1 MTIRELSILFDVSD
15 VTIRRAIKQAYPE
28 LLKHGVETRL
38 TSAQVKQ
45 VFGHL
50 WVKGG
55 DTLENNSDKNVGV
68 LPQNAEV
75 AKAVDAQSIVALLR
89 TAADEIDKRDRQIA
103 VLTPKAEIY
112 DEIADAGNAK
122 TVAQVAQ
129 VLGTG
134 QKRLFKFMR
143 DSGILNEH
151 NRPYQEHVDAKRLI
165 VRETTVRIGEQIVAH
180 PQVFITGKGELW
192 LAGLLNPVA
201 SRLLQ

>member
-1 MTIRELSILFDVSD
+1 MTIRELSILFEVTD
-15 VTIRRAIKQAYPE
+15 VTIRRAIKKAFPN
-28 LLKHGVETRL
+28 LLQHGVETRL

-55 DTLENNSDKNVGV
+55 DSLEANSDKNVGV
-68 LPQNAEV
+68 LPQNFVSVPQNAEV
-75 AKAVDAQSIVALLR
+75 NPRDMVRLHRQALDMIEAMLPKVEVY
-89 TAADEIDKRDRQIA
+89 DQIA
-103 VLTPKAEIY
+103 
-112 DEIADAGNAK
+112 DSRNAK

-165 VRETTVRIGEQIVAH
+165 VRETTVRIGGQIVTH

-192 LAGLLNPVA
+192 LAGLMKPVA

>member
-1 MTIRELSILFDVSD
+1 MTFKELADLLGVSAQT
-15 VTIRRAIKQAYPE
+15 VRRAFAKLYPE
-28 LLKHGVETRL
+28 QIENGLETRMTL
-38 TSAQVKQ
+38 TQS
-45 VFGHL
+45 
-50 WVKGG
+50 
-55 DTLENNSDKNVGV
+55 
-68 LPQNAEV
+68 
-75 AKAVDAQSIVALLR
+75 KAVVSSMRVKASDRVSLAEPLQNVKVAVASDAQSIVALLR
-89 TAADEIDKRDRQIA
+89 AAADEIDKRDRQIA
-103 VLTPKAEIY
+103 VLAPKAEIH
-112 DEIADAGNAK
+112 DQIADAGNAK

-165 VRETTVRIGEQIVAH
+165 VRETTVRIGEQIVTH

-192 LAGLLNPVA
+192 LAGLMNPVA

>member
-1 MTIRELSILFDVSD
+1 MTIRELSILFEVTD
-15 VTIRRAIKQAYPE
+15 VTIRRAIKKAFPN
-28 LLKHGVETRL
+28 LLQHGVETRL

-55 DTLENNSDKNVGV
+55 DSLEANSDKNVGV
-68 LPQNAEV
+68 LPQNFVSVPQNAEV
-75 AKAVDAQSIVALLR
+75 NPRDMVRLHRQALDMIEAMLPKVEVY
-89 TAADEIDKRDRQIA
+89 DQIA
-103 VLTPKAEIY
+103 
-112 DEIADAGNAK
+112 DSRNAK

-165 VRETTVRIGEQIVAH
+165 VRETTVRIGEQIVTH

-192 LAGLLNPVA
+192 LAGLMNPVA

>member
-1 MTIRELSILFDVSD
+1 MTIKEFSELLDVSID
-15 VTIRRAIKQAYPE
+15 TVTRAAKSIFPNRFSQGKAAVFNVAESKQIIAAIKH
-28 LLKHGVETRL
+28 KGIL
-38 TSAQVKQ
+38 TQNAEA
-45 VFGHL
+45 H
-50 WVKGG
+50 
-55 DTLENNSDKNVGV
+55 
-68 LPQNAEV
+68 PQNAEV

-89 TAADEIDKRDRQIA
+89 TAADEIDKRDKQIA
-103 VLTPKAEIY
+103 VLEPKAEIH
-112 DEIADAGNAK
+112 DQIAEAGNAK

-165 VRETTVRIGEQIVAH
+165 VRETTVRIGEQIVTH

-192 LAGLLNPVA
+192 LAGLMNPVA

>member
-1 MTIRELSILFDVSD
+1 MTFKELADLLGVSAQT
-15 VTIRRAIKQAYPE
+15 VRRAFAKLYPE
-28 LLKHGVETRL
+28 QIENGLETRMTL
-38 TSAQVKQ
+38 TQS
-45 VFGHL
+45 
-50 WVKGG
+50 
-55 DTLENNSDKNVGV
+55 
-68 LPQNAEV
+68 
-75 AKAVDAQSIVALLR
+75 KAVVSSMRVKASDRVSLAEPLQNVKVAMSTDSQSIVALLR
-89 TAADEIDKRDRQIA
+89 TAADEIDKRDKQIA
-103 VLTPKAEIY
+103 VLAPKAEIH
-112 DEIADAGNAK
+112 DQIADAGNAK

-165 VRETTVRIGEQIVAH
+165 VRETTVRIGEQIVTH

-192 LAGLLNPVA
+192 LAGLMNPVA

>member
-1 MTIRELSILFDVSD
+1 MTFKELADLLGVSAQT
-15 VTIRRAIKQAYPE
+15 VRRAFAKLYPE
-28 LLKHGVETRL
+28 QIENGLETRMTL
-38 TSAQVKQ
+38 TQS
-45 VFGHL
+45 
-50 WVKGG
+50 
-55 DTLENNSDKNVGV
+55 
-68 LPQNAEV
+68 
-75 AKAVDAQSIVALLR
+75 KAVVSSMRVKASDRLSLAEPLQNVKVVMSTDSQSIVALLR

-103 VLTPKAEIY
+103 VLAPKAEIH
-112 DEIADAGNAK
+112 DQIADAGNAK

-143 DSGILNEH
+143 DSGILSEH

-165 VRETTVRIGEQIVAH
+165 VRETTVRIGEQIVTH

-192 LAGLLNPVA
+192 LAGLMNPVA

>member
-1 MTIRELSILFDVSD
+1 MTFKELADLLGVSAQT
-15 VTIRRAIKQAYPE
+15 VRRAFAKLYPE
-28 LLKHGVETRL
+28 QIENGLETRMTL
-38 TSAQVKQ
+38 TQS
-45 VFGHL
+45 
-50 WVKGG
+50 
-55 DTLENNSDKNVGV
+55 
-68 LPQNAEV
+68 
-75 AKAVDAQSIVALLR
+75 KAVVSSMRVKASDRVSLAEPLQNVKVAVASDAQSIVALLR
-89 TAADEIDKRDRQIA
+89 TAADEIDKRDKQIA
-103 VLTPKAEIY
+103 VLAPKAEIH
-112 DEIADAGNAK
+112 DQIADAGNAK

-165 VRETTVRIGEQIVAH
+165 VRETTVRIGEQIVTH

-192 LAGLLNPVA
+192 LAGLMNPVA